1 MSYLKI
7 KLSTII
13 FVFFLILCS
22 FIGGGSWGFF
32 VHKKINRLAIFTLPD
47 EMIGFYKKHIT
58 YITEKSINPDMRRY
72 VNEAEAP
79 RHYIDIDAYG
89 ENAFDSIPRNWQSAV
104 KKYSEDTL
112 HKYGIVPWHINKV
125 IFLLTEAF
133 TEKNVKKILKY
144 STDLGHYIAD
154 SNVPLHTTINYNGQ
168 FTGQNGIHSFWETRL
183 PELFIED
190 YNFFVG
196 QAEYHDY
203 PLQTVWNG
211 IIQAHQALDSVF
223 RFEKELTQ
231 NFKESK
237 KYGFQERGQNLTRD
251 YSYEFSKAYH
261 DKLNGMVERQMKA
274 SIKMLGD
281 FWFTC
286 WVNAGQPNLKDI

>member
-1 MSYLKI
+1 
-7 KLSTII
+7 
-13 FVFFLILCS
+13 
-22 FIGGGSWGFF
+22 
-32 VHKKINRLAIFTLPD
+32 
-47 EMIGFYKKHIT
+47 
-58 YITEKSINPDMRRY
+58 MRRY

-286 WVNAGQPNLKDI
+286 WVNAGQPNLKAI